1 MDARRIAGVVF
12 NVVIFGV
19 LLFGPAGTFAWWRA
33 WFFPGLVLVASV
45 LTMATVFRGKEELL
59 NERFKPPIQKD
70 QPLADKI
77 ILIVFV
83 ALFFCLVA
91 MIPLDIFRWRWLA
104 GPRVFA
110 SVIGLALFAGGW
122 WLIAI
127 SLKANPFAAPV
138 VKYQGDR
145 NQAVVATGPYRLIR
159 HPMYAGGVLLMI
171 GMPLWLGSYTAAL
184 FASLPIV
191 ALAIRIVF
199 EERFLRHELKG
210 YSDYAAHIHY
220 RLIPFVW

>member
-19 LLFGPAGTFAWWRA
+19 LLFGAAGTIGWWRA
-33 WFFPGLVLVASV
+33 WIFLGVVLIATV
-45 LTMATVFRGKEELL
+45 LTMVTAFRSNEELL
-59 NERFKPPIQKD
+59 NERFKPPVQKD

-83 ALFFCLVA
+83 ALFFCLVV
-91 MIPLDIFRWRWLA
+91 MIPLDVFRWHWLP
-104 GPRVFA
+104 GPGVFI
-110 SVIGLALFAGGW
+110 SVIGLVLFAAGW

-127 SLKANPFAAPV
+127 SMKANPFAAPV
-138 VKYQGDR
+138 VKYQAER
-145 NQAVVATGPYRLIR
+145 QQSVVATGPYRLVR
-159 HPMYAGGVLLMI
+159 HPMYAGGLLIMI

-184 FASLPIV
+184 FAGLPII

-199 EERFLRHELKG
+199 EERFLKRELNG
-210 YSDYAAHIHY
+210 YGDYTARVRY
-220 RLIPFVW
+220 RMVPLVW